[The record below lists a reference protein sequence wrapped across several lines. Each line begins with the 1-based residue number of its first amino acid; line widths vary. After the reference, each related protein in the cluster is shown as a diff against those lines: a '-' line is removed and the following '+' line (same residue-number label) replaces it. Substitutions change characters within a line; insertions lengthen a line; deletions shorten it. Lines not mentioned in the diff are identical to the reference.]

1 MYIEPNSIVKILH
14 GVPLDNKYEHTLCWD
29 HYGNNA
35 KTAQINF
42 FDNADRIKYTLTKQ
56 TYQRYDRGYIK
67 VAIPVDNLYDCDY
80 MMFQN
85 TSYGNKWFYAFI
97 TNVSYVNGNN
107 QTGTTL
113 IEYEIDRMQT
123 WYFDYELMQCFV
135 EREHSATDEVGDNI
149 VDEGLNTG
157 DYYYTKLYE
166 KNFNDFYLL
175 ITYIPNENKYVYVKR
190 ELGIITEQ
198 FSVKQMT
205 FSSLT
210 YTTAPIY
217 SAYNDGGITKYIEAG
232 LKIALPLNNITTLF
246 DPVEGIGELGQAL
259 SKANCNIVSLKL
271 VPSEM
276 ISAYLVEKYFLY
288 SANAETEI
296 SQPEYVNLPIKVE
309 NVTIGRNAT
318 FNDYSNNTYTPKN
331 NKLYTSPYY
340 GAEIRSTQNDTVE
353 LDYKFGNNFKNG
365 TLSFELLYNIYP
377 DTSITLVP
385 TNFNGA
391 PEAFN
396 FSISLNKFPVFSY
409 SEDSYAQWLSAHRE
423 AMALRLVGTGIN
435 TIGMIAS
442 KFVGVKAG
450 LVGQGIVGGA
460 SGSEKVFQVGSQD
473 YLSANR
479 AIDSGKLSVG
489 SSAVSGLS
497 AIVKN
502 IFNTLGD
509 ISIAKNTRDSYTNDQ
524 SAPNLSYVASS
535 TAFYINQ
542 MTISPQHAKI
552 IDSYFTRFGY
562 ATKITK
568 VPNRNVRTHFCYTKT
583 VGCEIKGKIPQSE
596 REVICNVYDHGIT
609 FWKYAADI
617 GNYDVDNPPV

>member
-1 MYIEPNSIVKILH
+1 
-14 GVPLDNKYEHTLCWD
+14 
-29 HYGNNA
+29 
-35 KTAQINF
+35 
-42 FDNADRIKYTLTKQ
+42 
-56 TYQRYDRGYIK
+56 
-67 VAIPVDNLYDCDY
+67 
-80 MMFQN
+80 
-85 TSYGNKWFYAFI
+85 
-97 TNVSYVNGNN
+97 
-107 QTGTTL
+107 
-113 IEYEIDRMQT
+113 
-123 WYFDYELMQCFV
+123 
-135 EREHSATDEVGDNI
+135 
-149 VDEGLNTG
+149 
-157 DYYYTKLYE
+157 
-166 KNFNDFYLL
+166 
-175 ITYIPNENKYVYVKR
+175 
-190 ELGIITEQ
+190 
-198 FSVKQMT
+198 
-205 FSSLT
+205 
-210 YTTAPIY
+210 
-217 SAYNDGGITKYIEAG
+217 
-232 LKIALPLNNITTLF
+232 
-246 DPVEGIGELGQAL
+246 
-259 SKANCNIVSLKL
+259 
-271 VPSEM
+271 
-276 ISAYLVEKYFLY
+276 
-288 SANAETEI
+288 
-296 SQPEYVNLPIKVE
+296 
-309 NVTIGRNAT
+309 
-318 FNDYSNNTYTPKN
+318 
-331 NKLYTSPYY
+331 
-340 GAEIRSTQNDTVE
+340 
-353 LDYKFGNNFKNG
+353 
-365 TLSFELLYNIYP
+365 
-377 DTSITLVP
+377 
-385 TNFNGA
+385 
-391 PEAFN
+391 
-396 FSISLNKFPVFSY
+396 
-409 SEDSYAQWLSAHRE
+409 
-423 AMALRLVGTGIN
+423 MALRLVGTGIN